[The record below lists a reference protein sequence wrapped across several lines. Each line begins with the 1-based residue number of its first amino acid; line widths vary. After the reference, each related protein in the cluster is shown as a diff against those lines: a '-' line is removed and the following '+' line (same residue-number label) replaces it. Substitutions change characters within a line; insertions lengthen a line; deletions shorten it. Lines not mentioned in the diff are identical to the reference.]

1 MLVRVYILSEWGYD
15 SMLFRLLR
23 CLLGLYCL
31 YHMNKAPKTDTT
43 IAFRQAKFT

>member
-15 SMLFRLLR
+15 SVLFRLLR

-43 IAFRQAKFT
+43 VAFRQAKFT